1 MDWNV
6 GIVHGLECRYCS
18 WIGIGNVNTKAGEQ
32 MNAVRIFDCSIK
44 IVQNR
49 STKKTH
55 KHSQQQK
62 QKQTMVSE
70 KQFPNLDSQPSSQ
83 SSQGYVDELDD
94 FDEFQPVEFFPEFQP
109 V

>member
-6 GIVHGLECRYCS
+6 GVVHGLECRYCS
-18 WIGIGNVNTKAGEQ
+18 WIGIGNVSTEAGKLR
-32 MNAVRIFDCSIK
+32 NAVRIFDFSFE

-49 STKKTH
+49 LTKKTH
-55 KHSQQQK
+55 KHSQQEK

-70 KQFPNLDSQPSSQ
+70 KQFPNLYSQPPSQ
-83 SSQGYVDELDD
+83 LQGCVDELDD